1 VQSMHFEW
9 HGRLTFRFRSLLL
22 VLWVSLV
29 VTVSRLLHGP
39 RLSGW
44 PWVVETNTTFLRLQ
58 ERFAFG
64 LPTIAQQREYMDA
77 LVAYSCELRH
87 MQLEVVEAD
96 GVKGRWF
103 VPRRT
108 LGASVVLYLHGGGYA
123 FSIRAHDNLMAFIAL
138 AAQARTFAL
147 DYRLAPEYPF
157 PAQLQDAQAAYHWL
171 LSRGIAPEHIV
182 LAGDSAGGNLALTLL
197 LALREAQQ
205 PLPRLAVCLCPWTDL
220 ESSSRSLKENEPYDW
235 MEQRMVVRWAQW
247 FCQGADPENP
257 LVSPVHAD
265 LRGLPPIYIQAG
277 DAELLIDMI
286 RAFADKAKAQGAR
299 VSLEVWNHMNH
310 VFQAYGPLT
319 QQSQEALQR
328 IRKVIQQGIDA

>member
-1 VQSMHFEW
+1 MHLEL
-9 HGRLTFRFRSLLL
+9 HGSLIFRLRSLLL
-22 VLWVSLV
+22 LLRVCLL
-29 VTVSRLLHGP
+29 VTVSRLVHGP
-39 RLSGW
+39 RLRGW

-77 LVAYSCELRH
+77 FVAHSSELMH
-87 MQLEVVEAD
+87 MQIEAVEAD

-108 LGASVVLYLHGGGYA
+108 LGTSVILYLHGGGYA
-123 FSIRAHDNLMAFIAL
+123 FSIRAHDNLIALIAL

-147 DYRLAPEYPF
+147 DYRLAPEHPF
-157 PAQLQDAQAAYHWL
+157 PAQLEDAQAAYHWL

-197 LALREAQQ
+197 LALRDAQQ
-205 PLPRLAVCLCPWTDL
+205 SLPALAVCLCPWTDMD
-220 ESSSRSLKENEPYDW
+220 SSYKSMKENEPYDW
-235 MEQRMVVRWAQW
+235 IEQRMVVRWAAW
-247 FCQGADPENP
+247 FCREADPENP

-277 DAELLIDMI
+277 EVELLIDMI
-286 RAFADKAKAQGAR
+286 REFVRRAKEQGAS
-299 VSLEVWNHMNH
+299 VSLEEWKSMNH
-310 VFQAYGPLT
+310 VFQAYGPIT

-328 IRKVIQQGIDA
+328 ISQVIQQGTGA